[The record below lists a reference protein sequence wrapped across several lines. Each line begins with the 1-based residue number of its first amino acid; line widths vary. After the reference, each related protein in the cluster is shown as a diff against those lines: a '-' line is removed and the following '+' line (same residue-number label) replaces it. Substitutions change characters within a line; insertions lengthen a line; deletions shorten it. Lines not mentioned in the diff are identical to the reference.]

1 MKKRISICLALSIMF
16 AATAYALPP
25 LPRAA
30 SGTDSR
36 LTSCTASGMSPIWD
50 GTIFA
55 CTSGTGFAYYNA
67 GSLSYLTGS
76 SARSALGLAIG
87 TDVQAYSANLATYA
101 AIAPSA
107 NVQTLLGSANFAAFI
122 SSLGLTI
129 GTNTQAYS
137 SLLTALSGLT
147 PEAGKPI
154 VGNGSTFVMAANA
167 LTTDNCASGY
177 ICKKT
182 SATAVGNAVAGTDYA
197 GLASANTFT
206 GTNTFT
212 GANQIGDTS
221 SNDLQK
227 VILKKATSM
236 ANGDWQGTAI
246 LGTAGEALSQGDIVY
261 KKYNNSAWKYFKY
274 DADGTDKLIIP
285 SGIATAAIASG
296 SDGVIMLKGVMRYD
310 SWSLTATQDAAV
322 TVYGSTTP
330 GGVLLAAPTGT
341 SGNEVVVVG
350 VLVGANTIETMFGAT
365 WVEVK

>member
-1 MKKRISICLALSIMF
+1 MKKTIIICLALIVTF
-16 AATAYALPP
+16 TATAYALPP

-36 LTSCTASGMSPIWD
+36 LTSCSASGMSPLWD

-67 GSLSYLTGS
+67 GVLSYLTGS

-87 TDVQAYSANLATYA
+87 TDVQPYSANLATYA
-101 AIAPSA
+101 GIAPSA
-107 NVQTLLGSANFAAFI
+107 NVQTLLGSANYAAFI
-122 SSLGLTI
+122 SSLGLTV

-182 SATAVGNAVAGTDYA
+182 SSTAVGNAVAGTDYA
-197 GLASANTFT
+197 GLASANSFT

-221 SNDLQK
+221 SNNLQK
-227 VILKKATSM
+227 VILKKAASM

-261 KKYNNSAWKYFKY
+261 KKYNDSAWKYYKY

-296 SDGVIMLKGVMRYD
+296 NDGVILVQGVMRYD
-310 SWSLTATQDAAV
+310 SWSSLSVTADSPV
-322 TVYGSTTP
+322 TVYASTTA
-330 GGVLLAAPTGT
+330 GVPTTTAPAT
-341 SGNEVVVVG
+341 SGNEVMVVG
-350 VLVGANTIETMFGAT
+350 VMVAPYTIETMFGAT

>member
-1 MKKRISICLALSIMF
+1 MKKTISICMVLIFAL

-25 LPRAA
+25 LPRTA

-36 LTSCTASGMSPIWD
+36 LTSCSASGMSPLWD

-67 GSLSYLTGS
+67 GVLSYLTGA

-101 AIAPSA
+101 GIAPSA
-107 NVQTLLGSANFAAFI
+107 NVQTLLGSADYAAFV

-137 SLLTALSGLT
+137 SLLTTLSGLT

-167 LTTDNCASGY
+167 LTTDNATANHMLKKDGSGY
-177 ICKKT
+177 VAN
-182 SATAVGNAVAGTDYA
+182 ATAGTDYP
-197 GLASANTFT
+197 GLTSA
-206 GTNTFT
+206 NTFT
-212 GANQIGDTS
+212 GANQIGDVS
-221 SNDLQK
+221 SNNLQK
-227 VILKKATSM
+227 MILQKATSM
-236 ANGDWQGTAI
+236 TNGDWQGTAI

-261 KKYNNSAWKYFKY
+261 KKYNDSAWKYYKY

-296 SDGVIMLKGVMRYD
+296 NDGVILVQGVMRYD
-310 SWSLTATQDAAV
+310 SWSSLSVTADSPV
-322 TVYGSTTP
+322 TVYASTTA
-330 GGVLLAAPTGT
+330 GVPATTAPAT